1 MQPMTTPRHPAS
13 SRSVSLASALA
24 PVIRKLRQLNV
35 SVRQRGLRKTLYWA
49 AFGYLKPNRFC
60 IVAKTLPD
68 DDKMSL
74 APGATYEVWDAARV
88 AMWRR
93 GRRDMPP
100 ELFQDSIDGV
110 RACSVA
116 LVDGEIAAFIW
127 IFRRGD
133 VSRLFDLHD
142 GEAEVNYGAVLGPYQ
157 RHGLFRGV
165 LRCASAW
172 LAERGHHTVYASVHA
187 TNTRSLRAFAAC
199 GFTPV
204 GTVAHFAFYRP
215 KYRVTDAA

>member
-1 MQPMTTPRHPAS
+1 VP
-13 SRSVSLASALA
+13 LASALA
-24 PVIRKLRQLNV
+24 PGVRKLRQLNV

-60 IVAKTLPD
+60 IFAKRLPD
-68 DDKMSL
+68 DDTVAL

-88 AMWRR
+88 AAWRR

-100 ELFQDSIDGV
+100 ELFQDAIDGV

-116 LVDGEIAAFIW
+116 LVDGDIAAFIW
-127 IFRRGD
+127 IFRPGD
-133 VSRLFDLHD
+133 VSRLFDLRK
-142 GEAEVNYGAVLGPYQ
+142 GESEVNYGAVLEPYQ

-165 LRCASAW
+165 LRCAATW
-172 LAERGHHTVYASVHA
+172 LAERGHHTVYASVHV

-199 GFTPV
+199 GFTPA
-204 GTVAHFAFYRP
+204 GTVGHFGFYRP
-215 KYRVTDAA
+215 KYRATGAA